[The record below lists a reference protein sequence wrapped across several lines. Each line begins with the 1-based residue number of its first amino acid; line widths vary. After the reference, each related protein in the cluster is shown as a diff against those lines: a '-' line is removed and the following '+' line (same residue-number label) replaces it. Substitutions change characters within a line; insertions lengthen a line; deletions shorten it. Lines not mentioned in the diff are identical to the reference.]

1 MTRRVVRFALT
12 AFWLSAGIAS
22 ADDGYQPLVTQD
34 GVSVFERTS
43 PDRALPELRAQVE
56 IDAGLYEVLA
66 VIADVPNQITW
77 MHDCS
82 EAKLVR
88 QISETELLIYNRT
101 ASPWPLSDR
110 DVVLHSETI
119 FVEPGQHVTVR
130 FAATTD
136 PAAPPIEDVVRMPHV
151 SGLYDLVALSPTRT
165 QLTYDLDADPGGSI
179 PAWAA
184 VRTARQT
191 PLETMRGLRARVA
204 ATQGQYTDFVTRW
217 SSRR

>member
-1 MTRRVVRFALT
+1 MRSRLPLPWLAALSL
-12 AFWLSAGIAS
+12 LSGIAL
-22 ADDGYQPLVTQD
+22 ADEPYQPLVTQD

-56 IDAGLYEVLA
+56 IDAGIYEVLA
-66 VIADVPNQITW
+66 VIADVPNQTTW

-88 QISETELLIYNRT
+88 QESETVLLIYNRT

-110 DVVLHSETI
+110 DVLLRSETTI
-119 FVEPGQHVTVR
+119 VEPGQHVTVR

-136 PAAPPIEDVVRMPHV
+136 PEAPPIDGVVRMPHV

-165 QLTYDLDADPGGSI
+165 RLTYDLDADPGGSI

-204 ATQGQYTDFVTRW
+204 ATQGQYRDFVTRW
-217 SSRR
+217 SERH

>member
-1 MTRRVVRFALT
+1 MTRRSRAAVSIAAL
-12 AFWLSAGIAS
+12 AFCTGVAL
-22 ADDGYQPLVTQD
+22 ADDAFQPLVTQD
-34 GVSVFERTS
+34 GVSVSERTS
-43 PDRALPELRAQVE
+43 PDRALPELRAMVE
-56 IDAGLYEVLA
+56 IDAGIYEVLA
-66 VIADVPNQITW
+66 VIADVPNQTTW

-82 EAKLVR
+82 EAKVVR
-88 QISETELLIYNRT
+88 QISETVLLIYNRT

-110 DVVLHSETI
+110 DVLLRSETT

-136 PAAPPIEDVVRMPHV
+136 PAAPPIDGVVRR
-151 SGLYDLVALSPTRT
+151 LYDLVALSPERT

-204 ATQGQYTDFVTRW
+204 ATKGQYTEFITRW